1 MWFLSKKYK
10 LFILL
15 GLVAY
20 LGTSC
25 QKDQIAPANQ
35 STAFVKYYGH
45 IADQAAS
52 DVIQT
57 QDGGYLL
64 VGATNSY
71 IDAAESDVF
80 VVKTD
85 SLGNEMWSSSFGKID
100 GEVGTSYMRYDEEG
114 IRIIELPD
122 ASAYIVVA
130 NRTYVAY
137 PDGSSLLG
145 VRGQTRIAMYSLDPA
160 TGAPTSSEGTEL
172 RTGIGSTH
180 TDKVSDMK
188 LDSTGGSYKY
198 VLTGYTTNL
207 STNKPADI
215 DHGAYDKTDILT
227 ILLEA
232 DFSEVWA
239 TGTTAYGFNGEDYG
253 TSVQMLPNAY
263 LVCGT
268 IEEREANSSPSR
280 FYSRLVAV
288 KMRKDN
294 GVPTNPEYFG
304 DENYNF
310 EGGHSTYDAENGKI
324 TIAAGVKGGSNTNKG
339 YLVLLQLDESLNA
352 ITPNGVDFSCR
363 YYNLSNENSASET
376 TPYIAESIAFLPDNE
391 GFIVSSTYKKTQLES
406 TICIAKFDANLDV
419 VTGGW
424 PFSFGHE
431 DAAGFLVTQDI
442 GGTVLPIS
450 ESVSGTSQTKLAGYV
465 FTGTFGLATT
475 NKMIGLVK
483 LNLDGTFQP

>member
-15 GLVAY
+15 VLVTC
-20 LGTSC
+20 LGTGC

-45 IADQAAS
+45 VADQIAS

-100 GEVGTSYMRYDEEG
+100 GAVGTSYMRYDEEG

-122 ASAYIVVA
+122 ASAYIVAA
-130 NRTYVAY
+130 NRTYVTY

-145 VRGQTRIAMYSLDPA
+145 VRGRARIVMYSLDPA
-160 TGAPTSSEGTEL
+160 TGAPTTPEGTEL
-172 RTGIGSTH
+172 RASIGSTH

-188 LDSTGGSYKY
+188 LDSAGGGTKY

-207 STNKPADI
+207 STNKPVDT
-215 DHGAYDKTDILT
+215 HQGAYDKTDILT
-227 ILLEA
+227 LLVEA
-232 DFSEVWA
+232 DFSELWA

-253 TSVQMLPNAY
+253 TSVQILTDAY

-268 IEEREANSSPSR
+268 TDKRDESNPSSN
-280 FYSRLVAV
+280 FYTRLVAV
-288 KMRKDN
+288 NMRKDN
-294 GVPTNPEYFG
+294 GVPTNPTYFG

-310 EGGHSTYDAENGKI
+310 EGGHSTYDAESGKI
-324 TIAAGVKGGSNTNKG
+324 TIAAGVKGGINSNKG

-363 YYNLSNENSASET
+363 YYNLSNENSASEA
-376 TPYIAESIAFLPDNE
+376 TPYIAESIAVLPDNE
-391 GFIVSSTYKKTQLES
+391 GFIVSATYKKTQLES
-406 TICIAKFDANLDV
+406 TIYITKFDTNLDV
-419 VTGGW
+419 MTGW

-431 DAAGFLVTQDI
+431 DGAGFLVTQDI
-442 GGTVLPIS
+442 GGTVLPVS

-475 NKMIGLVK
+475 NRMIGLVK